1 MVRIIPRKN
10 KTLGGVLAIFTGTI
24 GLHKFYM
31 GQWKQGLVYLLFF
44 WTGVPTVLGIM
55 DGARLLTQ
63 AAEEVPYEDGDNPE
77 ETDLEEEKEESIEES
92 EEKDDSE
99 EEENSEESENDSEE
113 EIDDSENSDDIE
125 ETADKE
131 QEEVEE

>member
-63 AAEEVPYEDGDNPE
+63 AAEEVPYEEGDAPE
-77 ETDLEEEKEESIEES
+77 EIDSEKEDTDSEEKENSEEES
-92 EEKDDSE
+92 EESDEEIEDSDS
-99 EEENSEESENDSEE
+99 SEESE
-113 EIDDSENSDDIE
+113 ENE

>member
-63 AAEEVPYEDGDNPE
+63 AAEEES
-77 ETDLEEEKEESIEES
+77 EESDEEIEDSDSSEES
-92 EEKDDSE
+92 EE
-99 EEENSEESENDSEE
+99 N
-113 EIDDSENSDDIE
+113 E